1 MTYIPLNARV
11 ECLDGPYG
19 KSTRLI
25 ADPTTKQVLYLVVEE
40 EKSQENHI
48 VSADIIRTTT
58 NELITLNC
66 RSDEVRGMESYI
78 ETHFVPVEEPEAEQE
93 GILFLPYTVP
103 AEPITG
109 QVDSLPRD
117 QLDVKR
123 GADVEAT
130 DGHVGKVD
138 EFLIEP
144 INGNITHLVLHEGRL
159 WGKRDLTLPVTAIDR
174 AEAGKVYLKLDKETV
189 KALPAIPLKRSF
201 SYKDAKVELI
211 VMAFEDMDKAVE
223 ALDFLK
229 TMAKTTS
236 IGKIRNAAVLI
247 KDEHGEVTL
256 TETQDIDRKH
266 GAIFGAIAG
275 GLVGLVGGPVG
286 VVVGAAAG
294 AATGGAAAKRIDMG
308 FSDKYLNKVKDFL
321 KPGTSALI
329 AIVEHEWRETVAS
342 ELSRFGGQLFRQALT
357 DELIDQYLPDA
368 EEGDKE

>member
-25 ADPTTKQVLYLVVEE
+25 ADPSTKQVLYFVVEE
-40 EKSQENHI
+40 EKSQENHL

-58 NELITLNC
+58 KELITLNC
-66 RSDEVRGMESYI
+66 RRDEVKGMESYI
-78 ETHFVPVEEPEAEQE
+78 ETHFVPVEEPEEGQE
-93 GILFLPYTVP
+93 SILFLPYIVP
-103 AEPITG
+103 AEPIKE

-130 DGHVGKVD
+130 DGHVGNVD

-144 INGNITHLVLHEGRL
+144 INGNITHLVLREGHM
-159 WGKRDLTLPVTAIDR
+159 WGKRELTLPVTAIDR
-174 AEAGKVYLKLDKETV
+174 AEGGTVYLKLNQKTI
-189 KALPAIPLKRSF
+189 KALPAIPVKRSF
-201 SYKDAKVELI
+201 GYQDAKVELI
-211 VMAFEDMDKAVE
+211 VMAFEDMEKAVE
-223 ALDFLK
+223 ALDFLNK
-229 TMAKTTS
+229 MAKTAV
-236 IGKIRNAAVLI
+236 IGKVRNAAVLI
-247 KDEHGEVTL
+247 KDEQGEVTL

-308 FSDKYLNKVKDFL
+308 FSDKYLNKVKDYL

-329 AIVEHEWRETVAS
+329 AIVEHEWRETISS

-357 DELIDQYLPDA
+357 DELIDQYIPDV